1 MKRIKIIVSLMLIFI
16 GQIFIGEVSLY
27 YLDNF
32 ANDIAYTTIIYQ
44 PGINAEEMKQDIL
57 ASSKEHNIDFF
68 VIKNDVININEKNIV
83 IYQSDKN
90 VEKRIFDVKNIQQK
104 EYSSLFSGSTNIVFE
119 DYKKISKSD
128 LEVNNTYY
136 VFGEADNIKAFKMQ
150 LIDEYAGNHPVFPD
164 RRNSFSTTVFGMWTI
179 IFGLCVLFSVVY
191 IQTRKK
197 DSFIKIVYGEK
208 QLSLVLKEAL
218 LDILFITFIAVFL
231 QKILA
236 FYTNTQLYKF
246 EFYLLLSIFTI
257 INTALYFLFFR
268 FNIKKIYEN
277 KMAHVVS
284 FLYILRIISIVL
296 VSLVITMNIA
306 MAKEAVEFISQ
317 EDFFKEHKD
326 YYYTNIGYI
335 PREGRDGKPKTTLE
349 DNARIKEIFYKKN
362 YEDFKPMML
371 VSFGESDNT
380 DIIFA
385 NRNSISYLGKEIN
398 LLNAKSL
405 EDKCYYILPSS
416 MKENQSII
424 QSLDLRLENYID
436 NKLLEKREMV
446 YYKDTVSIIN
456 IDDLLPLN
464 SKTSKNPIIIL
475 DNSVPEFLEQEII
488 GNPFR
493 TTFDRNI
500 MYKVDE
506 SSFDKF
512 IEDYNLISEINGKSN
527 VYEIYLKGKLT
538 MQRVLKMAFVM
549 SLILIFFELTVLL
562 TLIKLEFRLNAY
574 KISIRKILG
583 YSRLQRYSKL
593 SVYSLIGSV
602 IAMTIFIVATLYL
615 KMVPMFYGV
624 LVILLLYLTDQLLIS
639 REIKKIERRNIHLVL
654 KGEFR

>member
-83 IYQSDKN
+83 IYQNDKN
-90 VEKRIFDVKNIQQK
+90 IEKWLFDEKNIQQK
-104 EYSSLFSGSTNIVFE
+104 EYSSLFLGSTNIVFE

-164 RRNSFSTTVFGMWTI
+164 RRNSFTTTVFGMWTI
-179 IFGLCVLFSVVY
+179 IFGLCILFSVVY
-191 IQTRKK
+191 IQMRKK

-208 QLSLVLKEAL
+208 QFSLVLKEAL
-218 LDILFITFIAVFL
+218 LDIVFITFIAVFL

-335 PREGRDGKPKTTLE
+335 PREGRDGKPETTLE

-362 YEDFKPMML
+362 YEGFKPIML

-436 NKLLEKREMV
+436 NKLLEKREIV

-574 KISIRKILG
+574 KISIKKILG
-583 YSRLQRYSKL
+583 YSRFQRYSKL

>member
-32 ANDIAYTTIIYQ
+32 ANDIAHTTIIYQ

-90 VEKRIFDVKNIQQK
+90 IEKWLFDEKNIQQK
-104 EYSSLFSGSTNIVFE
+104 EYSSLFLGSTHIVFE

-136 VFGEADNIKAFKMQ
+136 VIGKADNIKAFKMQ

-218 LDILFITFIAVFL
+218 LDIVFITFIAIFL

-236 FYTNTQLYKF
+236 FYTITQLYKY

-277 KMAHVVS
+277 KRAHVVS

-335 PREGRDGKPKTTLE
+335 PREGRDGKPETTLE

-362 YEDFKPMML
+362 YEDFKPIML

-424 QSLDLRLENYID
+424 QSLDLRLQNYID
-436 NKLLEKREMV
+436 NKLLEKRETV

-549 SLILIFFELTVLL
+549 SLVLIFFELTVLL

-574 KISIRKILG
+574 KISIKKILG
-583 YSRLQRYSKL
+583 YSRFQRYSKL